1 MTYIKAENLKFNYPL
16 LSSKQ
21 NLNFKGNVGGKLNT
35 QNIDNQNISVLNGI
49 NFSFFEG
56 DRVGLFGNN
65 GSGKTTLLRLL
76 AGIFEPTEGKIE
88 IEGRVGVFLDSY
100 SGFDYEGTGY
110 DNIIMRSM
118 LLEIDQNY
126 VKSKLDEIVEFSEI
140 GDFVYLPIKTYSA
153 GMLSR
158 LAFALVNLVD
168 PDIYLIDE
176 SIGTGD
182 KNFQKKIAMK
192 FEEIITK
199 KKIVICA
206 SHSLE
211 LINTICNKGINLNN
225 GKINDSSNLEP
236 KNKVI
241 I

>member
-1 MTYIKAENLKFNYPL
+1 M
-16 LSSKQ
+16 
-21 NLNFKGNVGGKLNT
+21 
-35 QNIDNQNISVLNGI
+35 
-49 NFSFFEG
+49 
-56 DRVGLFGNN
+56 
-65 GSGKTTLLRLL
+65 RLL

-126 VKSKLDEIVEFSEI
+126 VKSKLDEIIEFSEI

-182 KNFQKKIAMK
+182 KNFQKKIAKK
-192 FEEIITK
+192 FEEIITR

-211 LINTICNKGINLNN
+211 LINTICNMGINLENGRINN
-225 GKINDSSNLEP
+225 ANGVNIRNN
-236 KNKVI
+236 I
-241 I
+241 Y